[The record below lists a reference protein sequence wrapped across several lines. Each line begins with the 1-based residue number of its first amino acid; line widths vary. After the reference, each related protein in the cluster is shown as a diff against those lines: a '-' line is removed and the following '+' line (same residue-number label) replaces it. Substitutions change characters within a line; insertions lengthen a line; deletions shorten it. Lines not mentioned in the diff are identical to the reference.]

1 MAVLV
6 LFVTTR
12 SSAGVFELERKSRD
26 PRCLICVRPVL
37 RQMHYNCKHGNLRS
51 GQSMK
56 IPLYLF
62 AVCLL
67 LQVGSAAA
75 VVGDDLV
82 RGEAVFSTHCVS
94 CHGSAG
100 RPDPES
106 AVVKALGVVP
116 ANLSDKL
123 FNSREP
129 FSDWKI
135 VVTDGGPALGF
146 SAMMP
151 AFGGTLS
158 ESDIDAVLTYI
169 KTGIGGEHDYPDGE
183 LNLFLPLRTKKAFPE
198 DEWVWK
204 QRYSGLDGDDAWKGI
219 LEYEFRIGKRGQ
231 GVLEATYEDTSSSSR
246 FGHLEPGFKYVL
258 HHDRQAGFILTGA
271 AQVGVP
277 LNSDAHWEFLPYLAV
292 GKVINDDFTF
302 QGSGRL
308 KLDLEDSDNSS
319 AEIAGIVHWTHTT
332 VPRNVF
338 PALELVAEVPFER
351 GTGATR
357 KDAVQV
363 SVLPQARIGLN
374 KRGNIALNVGV
385 ELPINATDRY
395 DWRGYVYFIWDFAD
409 GGLLEGW

>member
-1 MAVLV
+1 MNVLQV
-6 LFVTTR
+6 ALPI
-12 SSAGVFELERKSRD
+12 G
-26 PRCLICVRPVL
+26 
-37 RQMHYNCKHGNLRS
+37 
-51 GQSMK
+51 
-56 IPLYLF
+56 
-62 AVCLL
+62 LL
-67 LQVGSAAA
+67 LGPGTAVAA
-75 VVGDDLV
+75 VNEELV
-82 RGEAVFSTHCVS
+82 RGEVVFSANCAS
-94 CHGSAG
+94 CHGSTG
-100 RPDPES
+100 SPDPES
-106 AVVKALGVVP
+106 ALVKALGIVP
-116 ANLSDKL
+116 ANFSDKL

-129 FSDWKI
+129 GSDWKI

-146 SAMMP
+146 SEMMP
-151 AFGGTLS
+151 AFGGALS
-158 ESDIDAVLTYI
+158 ESDIDAVLAYI
-169 KTGIGGEHDYPDGE
+169 KTGIGGEHDYPDGD

-204 QRYSGLDGDDAWKGI
+204 QRYSRLDGDDAWKNT

-231 GVLEATYEDTSSSSR
+231 GILEITHESKGSTSE
-246 FGHLEPGFKYVL
+246 FGHLEPGYKYVL
-258 HHDRQAGFILTGA
+258 SHDRRAGFILAAA

-277 LNSDAHWEFLPYLAV
+277 LNSDANWEFLPYLAM

-319 AEIAGIVHWTHTT
+319 AELAGIVHWTHTT
-332 VPRNVF
+332 LPRNVF

-351 GTGATR
+351 GTGSAR
-357 KDAVQV
+357 KDAVQL

-385 ELPINATDRY
+385 ELPLNDTDRY